1 MIVIRTYAPGALLTA
16 AASDFAGHILSM
28 LSDSTVDAVTTGG
41 ALIPVSN
48 AAMPGEIVVPA
59 IAGWREVYHDG
70 DVDVLAVR
78 WEDER
83 GAREALAL
91 RTGAAPVLTPES
103 ARALGAFL
111 LEWADRS
118 VTKEVRLT
126 QVAQDGVGAV
136 VAANFLGRFA
146 SEHSR
151 RSMRSQLRRIAVI
164 LGRVGGDGYERVAW
178 HQLRYRETAA
188 VRQVIVEQEG
198 APASK
203 SLALAALRGVLKE
216 AWKLGYMT
224 AEQRE
229 RACMLEP
236 IGGKR
241 VKKMRSLTP
250 GEIRALFIACLADP
264 TIRGIRDAAIISVLY
279 GSGVRREECSELA
292 VADYRAEDGAVHVRA
307 GKGDKGRITYVQGAA
322 CDAVEDY
329 LAVRG
334 AEAGPLFTPI
344 HRTGKLRIAPLSP
357 QAIYKLLL
365 ARASQAGIPPFS
377 PHDLRATL
385 AGDLLDAG
393 ADIAAV
399 KDLLGHASVNTTM
412 IYDRRGERKKRRAAS
427 MVHVPYVR
435 GAAPV

>member
-1 MIVIRTYAPGALLTA
+1 
-16 AASDFAGHILSM
+16 M
-28 LSDSTVDAVTTGG
+28 LSDSPADAVSTRN
-41 ALIPVSN
+41 ALVPSDATN
-48 AAMPGEIVVPA
+48 VVPVPA
-59 IAGWREVYHDG
+59 VVGWREVYHDG

-78 WEDER
+78 LEEE
-83 GAREALAL
+83 GGAAREALAF

-111 LEWADRS
+111 LAWADHS
-118 VTKEVRLT
+118 VAEEVRLAE
-126 QVAQDGVGAV
+126 VPQDGVSAV
-136 VAANFLGRFA
+136 VAASFLGRFA

-151 RSMRSQLRRIAVI
+151 RAMRSQLRRIATI
-164 LGRVGGDGYERVAW
+164 VGHPGEDGYKNVAW
-178 HQLRYRETAA
+178 HELRYRETGAI
-188 VRQVIVEQEG
+188 RQVIVEQEG

-216 AWKLGYMT
+216 AWRLGYMT

-264 TIRGIRDAAIISVLY
+264 SIRGIRDAAIISVLY
-279 GSGVRREECSELA
+279 GSGVRREECSALS
-292 VADYRAEDGAVHVRA
+292 VADYRTEDGAIHVRA

-329 LAVRG
+329 LAMRG
-334 AEAGPLFTPI
+334 TEGGPLFTPI
-344 HRTGKLRIAPLSP
+344 HRTGKLRIAQLSP

-365 ARASQAGIPPFS
+365 ARATQAGIPPFS

-412 IYDRRGERKKRRAAS
+412 IYDRRGERKKRKAAS
-427 MVHVPYVR
+427 LVHVPYVR
-435 GAAPV
+435 TAPPGA

>member
-1 MIVIRTYAPGALLTA
+1 MP
-16 AASDFAGHILSM
+16 
-28 LSDSTVDAVTTGG
+28 SDSSVIPTGN
-41 ALIPVSN
+41 ALVPVPN
-48 AAMPGEIVVPA
+48 RGTPDEIVMPSVV
-59 IAGWREVYHDG
+59 GWREVYHDG
-70 DVDVLAVR
+70 DVGVLAVR
-78 WEDER
+78 VEGED
-83 GAREALAL
+83 GGREALAL
-91 RTGAAPVLTPES
+91 RTGAAPRLTPES

-111 LEWADRS
+111 LEWADR
-118 VTKEVRLT
+118 TGAEDARLT
-126 QVAQDGVGAV
+126 ELHEYGAG
-136 VAANFLGRFA
+136 AIIARSFLGRFA

-151 RSMRSQLRRIAVI
+151 RAMRSQLRRIAVI
-164 LGRVGGDGYERVAW
+164 LGHPGADGYENVAW
-178 HQLRYRETAA
+178 HQLRYRETGAI
-188 VRQVIVEQEG
+188 RQVIVEQEG

-229 RACMLEP
+229 RACLLEP

-264 TIRGIRDAAIISVLY
+264 TVRGVRDAAIISVLY
-279 GSGVRREECSELA
+279 GSGVRRDECSALA
-292 VADYRAEDGAVHVRA
+292 VADYRVEDGAVHVRA

-329 LAVRG
+329 LAMRG

-365 ARASQAGIPPFS
+365 ARAAQASIPPFS

-412 IYDRRGERKKRRAAS
+412 IYDRRGERKKRKAAS
-427 MVHVPYVR
+427 LVHVPYVR
-435 GAAPV
+435 RAADRQTLPPSSPTSEKL

>member
-1 MIVIRTYAPGALLTA
+1 MSSNSSSTTKSALVPIPADVTP
-16 AASDFAGHILSM
+16 SEI
-28 LSDSTVDAVTTGG
+28 AV
-41 ALIPVSN
+41 PS
-48 AAMPGEIVVPA
+48 VV
-59 IAGWREVYHDG
+59 GWREVYHDG

-78 WEDER
+78 VEEG
-83 GAREALAL
+83 GASREALAL
-91 RTGAAPVLTPES
+91 RTGTAPVLTPKS

-118 VTKEVRLT
+118 AAEEPRL
-126 QVAQDGVGAV
+126 VELHEHGAGAV
-136 VAANFLGRFA
+136 IARSFLGRFA

-151 RSMRSQLRRIAVI
+151 RAMRTQLRRIAAM
-164 LGRVGGDGYERVAW
+164 LGHPGELGYEDVPW
-178 HQLRYRETAA
+178 HQLRYRETGA

-216 AWKLGYMT
+216 AWKLGFMT

-279 GSGVRREECSELA
+279 GSGVRREECSALS

-322 CDAVEDY
+322 CDAVDDY

-334 AEAGPLFTPI
+334 AQAGPLFTPI
-344 HRTGKLRIAPLSP
+344 HRTGKLRVAPLSP

-399 KDLLGHASVNTTM
+399 KDLLGHASVNTTI
-412 IYDRRGERKKRRAAS
+412 IYDRRGERKKRKAAS
-427 MVHVPYVR
+427 LVHVPYVR
-435 GAAPV
+435 TAPPGT

>member
-1 MIVIRTYAPGALLTA
+1 M
-16 AASDFAGHILSM
+16 S
-28 LSDSTVDAVTTGG
+28 SDSSSSSSSSIGSSLV
-41 ALIPVSN
+41 PVATDITPS
-48 AAMPGEIVVPA
+48 EIAVPA
-59 IAGWREVYHDG
+59 VVGWREVYHDG
-70 DVDVLAVR
+70 DVDLLAVR
-78 WEDER
+78 VEGED
-83 GAREALAL
+83 GSREALAL

-118 VTKEVRLT
+118 AAEEVRLT
-126 QVAQDGVGAV
+126 KVAQDGLGAL
-136 VAANFLGRFA
+136 VAVSFLGRFA

-151 RSMRSQLRRIAVI
+151 RAMRSQLRRIAAI
-164 LGRVGGDGYERVAW
+164 LGHPGEDGYTEVAW
-178 HQLRYRETAA
+178 HQLRYRETGA

-241 VKKMRSLTP
+241 VKKMRSLTA

-264 TIRGIRDAAIISVLY
+264 TVRGIRDAAIISVLY
-279 GSGVRREECSELA
+279 GSGVRREECSELG

-334 AEAGPLFTPI
+334 AAPGPLFIPI

-365 ARASQAGIPPFS
+365 ARAVQAGIPPFS

-385 AGDLLDAG
+385 
-393 ADIAAV
+393 
-399 KDLLGHASVNTTM
+399 
-412 IYDRRGERKKRRAAS
+412 
-427 MVHVPYVR
+427 
-435 GAAPV
+435 

>member
-1 MIVIRTYAPGALLTA
+1 MTPLMPLGPPHDLESPSSALAPVESAPGWV
-16 AASDFAGHILSM
+16 SDAR
-28 LSDSTVDAVTTGG
+28 
-41 ALIPVSN
+41 PVH
-48 AAMPGEIVVPA
+48 VPA
-59 IAGWREVYHDG
+59 VVGWREVYRQG
-70 DVDVLAVR
+70 DVDILAVEMHE
-78 WEDER
+78 EDS
-83 GAREALAL
+83 APREALAL
-91 RTGAAPVLTPES
+91 RTARVPVLTPEA
-103 ARALGAFL
+103 ARALGTFL
-111 LEWADRS
+111 LDWAGRS
-118 VTKEVRLT
+118 AAGDDAVRP
-126 QVAQDGVGAV
+126 ARSHAWGAGALCV
-136 VAANFLGRFA
+136 ESYLGRFP

-151 RSMRSQLRRIAVI
+151 RAMRTQLRRIAAI
-164 LGRVGGDGYERVAW
+164 LGYAGEQCYADVAW
-178 HQLRYRETAA
+178 HELRYRETGAI
-188 VRQVIVEQEG
+188 RQVIVAGEG

-203 SLALAALRGVLKE
+203 GLALAALRGVLKE
-216 AWKLGYMT
+216 AWKLGLMS

-250 GEIRALFIACLADP
+250 GEIRALFVACLADP
-264 TIRGIRDAAIISVLY
+264 SVRGVRDAAIIAVLY
-279 GSGVRREECSELA
+279 GSGVRREECSALD

-329 LAVRG
+329 LTARG
-334 AEAGPLFTPI
+334 LCPGPLFTPV
-344 HRTGKLRIAPLSP
+344 HRAGRLRIAPLSP

-365 ARASQAGIPPFS
+365 ARAEQACIPPFS

-412 IYDRRGERKKRRAAS
+412 IYDRRGERKKKKVAS
-427 MVHVPYVR
+427 LVHVPYVR
-435 GAAPV
+435 GAPST

>member
-1 MIVIRTYAPGALLTA
+1 MGAESPGTTLVTIGPVPEPAEGA
-16 AASDFAGHILSM
+16 DAS
-28 LSDSTVDAVTTGG
+28 VC
-41 ALIPVSN
+41 
-48 AAMPGEIVVPA
+48 VPA
-59 IAGWREVYHDG
+59 VVGWREVYREG
-70 DVDVLAVR
+70 DVDVLAVQVGE
-78 WEDER
+78 ED
-83 GAREALAL
+83 GTTREALAL
-91 RTGAAPVLTPES
+91 RTGSVPVLTPQA
-103 ARALGAFL
+103 ARELGAFL
-111 LEWADRS
+111 IQWADRS
-118 VTKEVRLT
+118 VAEEVRLA
-126 QVAQDGVGAV
+126 QVHAHGAGAA
-136 VAANFLGRFA
+136 VAASYLGRFA

-151 RSMRSQLRRIAVI
+151 RSMRSQLRRIAAI
-164 LGRVGGDGYERVAW
+164 LGHPGEWGYEDVAW
-178 HQLRYRETAA
+178 HQLRYRETGAI
-188 VRQVIVEQEG
+188 RQVIVGSEG

-216 AWKLGYMT
+216 AWKLGLMT
-224 AEQRE
+224 AEQRD

-241 VKKMRSLTP
+241 VRKMRSLTP

-264 TIRGIRDAAIISVLY
+264 TVRGVRDAAIIAVLY
-279 GSGVRREECSELA
+279 GSGVRREECSALE
-292 VADYRAEDGAVHVRA
+292 VTDYRAEDGAVHVRA

-329 LAVRG
+329 IAARG
-334 AEAGPLFTPI
+334 SDPGPLFTPI

-365 ARASQAGIPPFS
+365 ARAEQAGIPPFS

-412 IYDRRGERKKRRAAS
+412 IYDRRGERKKRKAAS
-427 MVHVPYVR
+427 LVHVPYVR
-435 GAAPV
+435 TRT

>member
-1 MIVIRTYAPGALLTA
+1 MI
-16 AASDFAGHILSM
+16 
-28 LSDSTVDAVTTGG
+28 SDSPANTSGS
-41 ALIPVSN
+41 ALVPVANSS
-48 AAMPGEIVVPA
+48 APGEIPVPA

-78 WEDER
+78 LEGED
-83 GAREALAL
+83 GSAREALAL
-91 RTGAAPVLTPES
+91 RTGSAPVLTPGA

-118 VTKEVRLT
+118 VAEEVRLT
-126 QVAQDGVGAV
+126 HVHEHGAGAAV
-136 VAANFLGRFA
+136 VASYLGHFA

-151 RSMRSQLRRIAVI
+151 RSMRSQLRRIAGI
-164 LGRVGGDGYERVAW
+164 LGHVGERGYDDVAW
-178 HQLRYRETAA
+178 HQLRYQETGAI
-188 VRQVIVEQEG
+188 RQVIVEQEG

-203 SLALAALRGVLKE
+203 SLALAALRGILKE
-216 AWKLGYMT
+216 AWKLGLTT

-264 TIRGIRDAAIISVLY
+264 TVRGIRDAAIISVLY
-279 GSGVRREECSELA
+279 GSGVRREECSALS

-365 ARASQAGIPPFS
+365 ARATQAGIPPFS

-412 IYDRRGERKKRRAAS
+412 IYDRRGERKKRKAAS

-435 GAAPV
+435 TAPLGA